1 MSDVAQVGQNLS
13 VGARVPPDA
22 TAGFDLVVLVAAENQ
37 HVGCDFPQGVNILRR
52 PMIDR
57 DEEPS
62 AKELKA
68 AIDAA
73 ERAAFAM
80 APYSVPWE
88 ISKRLMPK
96 PEPSRIGSPRGPT
109 KKVQVDLTEPE
120 DDVWKNKKPTKKV
133 QVDLAEPEDD
143 VRKNKKVLITCEHGL
158 DRSCWVAGMALV
170 LAGEQL
176 TGKDALEH
184 LRKVRG
190 DDALENPFMARH
202 LRKFYPRELAAMRGP
217 PRAASLRA

>member
-13 VGARVPPDA
+13 VGARVSPDA

-37 HVGCDFPQGVNILRR
+37 HVGCDFPEGVQVLRR

-80 APYSVPWE
+80 APHAVPWE
-88 ISKRLMPK
+88 LSKRLMPK
-96 PEPSRIGSPRGPT
+96 PPWSTSVRGPVV
-109 KKVQVDLTEPE
+109 KKGQVDLTKLD
-120 DDVWKNKKPTKKV
+120 DDVWKS
-133 QVDLAEPEDD
+133 
-143 VRKNKKVLITCEHGL
+143 KKVLITCEHGL

-170 LAGEQL
+170 LAGEQP

-202 LRKFYPRELAAMRGP
+202 LRKFYPRELAAMRLQP
-217 PRAASLRA
+217 PRAASSRA

>member
-1 MSDVAQVGQNLS
+1 MSDVAQVGQCLS

-37 HVGCDFPQGVNILRR
+37 HVGCDFPDGVNVLRR

-62 AKELKA
+62 SKELKA

-88 ISKRLMPK
+88 LSKRLMPK
-96 PEPSRIGSPRGPT
+96 PSRTTSVALPRPA

-120 DDVWKNKKPTKKV
+120 DDVW
-133 QVDLAEPEDD
+133 
-143 VRKNKKVLITCEHGL
+143 KNKKVLITCEHGL

-170 LAGEQL
+170 LAGEQP

-217 PRAASLRA
+217 PRAASSRA